1 MKPIELTV
9 PALQQGVDA
18 MTLWPFIIYRRG
30 AQDNL
35 PLRCHEWFHWR
46 HAQRWGVL
54 PWYAA
59 YLLLKPF
66 YLGSR
71 TPQHPFEAPAYAKQR
86 QIIDMQAAGE
96 PLDGPL
102 AELGLSLK
110 TEGNT

>member
-1 MKPIELTV
+1 MKPIEFTV

-66 YLGSR
+66 YLGVR

-96 PLDGPL
+96 SLDGPL
-102 AELGLSLK
+102 AELGLTIS
-110 TEGNT
+110 T

>member
-96 PLDGPL
+96 PWM
-102 AELGLSLK
+102 GLWP
-110 TEGNT
+110 N

>member
-9 PALQQGVDA
+9 PTLQKGVDA

-30 AQDNL
+30 ARDNL

-54 PWYAA
+54 PWYVT

-66 YLGSR
+66 YLGAR
-71 TPQHPFEAPAYAKQR
+71 TPLHPLEAPAYAKQQ

-96 PLDGPL
+96 SLDGPL
-102 AELGLSLK
+102 AELGIA
-110 TEGNT
+110 